1 MHGERTTF
9 RTPESDDDFKAL
21 AQWMSSASMAAAL
34 TSDVRE
40 RPTSAGLRKACEN
53 GANFLLILQHDR
65 EPIGTASWRVKGNPR
80 SYEIS
85 LMIADPS
92 HWESGLGGEA
102 AVKLV
107 DHLFMTYDAR
117 RVSALT
123 ASYNRHALPALVKG
137 GFTLEGVLR
146 DYYFLD
152 GAYHDATIWSI
163 LQSEHRALLVAE
175 TKPSM
180 QYQPMVPEADKE
192 RARQMVTRAMQQD
205 SSVPRSWH
213 SDVFPS
219 QTWR

>member
-1 MHGERTTF
+1 MLRERTSF
-9 RTPESDDDFKAL
+9 RTPESDDDFRVMAR
-21 AQWMSSASMAAAL
+21 WMSSASLAAAL

-40 RPTSAGLRKACEN
+40 RPTPAALRTACEN
-53 GANFLLILQHDR
+53 GANFLLILQHDK

-85 LMIADPS
+85 LMIGDPS
-92 HWESGLGGEA
+92 HWASGLGGEA

-123 ASYNRHALPALVKG
+123 ASYNRHAFPTLAKG

-152 GAYHDATIWSI
+152 GAYYDATIWSI
-163 LQSEHRALLVAE
+163 LQSEHRALLAAE
-175 TKPSM
+175 TKASM
-180 QYQPMVPEADKE
+180 QYQPLVPEADKE
-192 RARQMVTRAMQQD
+192 RARQMVTRAIQQD
-205 SSVPRSWH
+205 SSVPRSWQT
-213 SDVFPS
+213 DVIPS